1 MENVIQKMTQKGWAI
16 WALVKVGEAP
26 IVFFTNKTC
35 KYIGIMV
42 EKSIEKSLV
51 DSGYVFSKNEKRIQ
65 ILFDKAKLFSIDG
78 KF

>member
-1 MENVIQKMTQKGWAI
+1 MRNVIKEMTQKGWAV

-26 IVFFTNKTC
+26 IVFFTNSAC

-51 DSGYVFSKNEKRIQ
+51 DSGYVFSKNKKRIQ
-65 ILFDKAKLFSIDG
+65 ILFDKTKLFSIDG

>member
-1 MENVIQKMTQKGWAI
+1 MRNVIKEMTQKGWAI
-16 WALVKVGEAP
+16 WALVKLGDAP
-26 IVFFTNKTC
+26 VVFFTNEAC

-65 ILFDKAKLFSIDG
+65 ILFDKAKLG
-78 KF
+78 CCMLT

>member
-1 MENVIQKMTQKGWAI
+1 MRNVIKEMAQKGWAI

-26 IVFFTNKTC
+26 IVFFTNKAC

-42 EKSIEKSLV
+42 EETLEKSLE

-65 ILFDKAKLFSIDG
+65 ILFDKAKLG
-78 KF
+78 